1 MKKTSIFTL
10 VVLVLAMISACSS
23 SKNIGMNNMVATMQ
37 VDEPIT
43 GVCNNSQIFV
53 ILPIS
58 GNNQVEAQAPMT
70 DKEIEAKLNANLPFL
85 QDKPDYKDKGMVNL
99 IINCKGELVRCQ
111 IDNKT
116 KSPELDSQIV
126 AVFAEMK
133 IWTPGKINNKP
144 VDTAVLYS
152 FSIENGKITVS

>member
-1 MKKTSIFTL
+1 
-10 VVLVLAMISACSS
+10 
-23 SKNIGMNNMVATMQ
+23 MNNMVATMQ